1 MPNMG
6 TVEAIERAK
15 TYPFRQPACS
25 YVFTHDHEHPL
36 EGHPD
41 GWEIDLDGLTPVFGY
56 SSNPS
61 PVALAHKFASI
72 PEVHIP
78 VIAFELDGHDAVYS
92 GHVSAGY
99 IPAALHPSPG
109 TTLHGYMTYLNERE
123 LEVMDRS
130 ESRGENYELR
140 TIADAAGRFE
150 DGTEQVGIRTYVG
163 LHGRIEIDGGP
174 VAVSG
179 TLATDRRFPVAG
191 QAEIL
196 ARVIETV
203 APGTAPDQ
211 FVGAAIASSAR
222 RRAWTGALKRSELT
236 VTD

>member
-15 TYPFRQPACS
+15 AYPFRQPACS
-25 YVFTHDHEHPL
+25 YIFTHDHEHLL

-41 GWEIDLDGLTPVFGY
+41 SWEIDLGDRTPVFGY

-99 IPAALHPSPG
+99 IPAAIHPSPG
-109 TTLHGYMTYLNERE
+109 TTLRGFMTYLNEEE
-123 LEVMDRS
+123 LGVMNQS

-140 TIADAAGRFE
+140 SLADVVGRFE
-150 DGTEQVGIRTYVG
+150 DGTEQVGIQTYVG
-163 LHGRIEIDGGP
+163 LHGHIEIEGEP
-174 VAVSG
+174 VAVAG
-179 TLATDRRFPVAG
+179 TTADDRRFRVLE
-191 QAEIL
+191 QTEIL
-196 ARVIETV
+196 SRVIEEV
-203 APGTAPDQ
+203 APGTGHDQ
-211 FVGAAIASSAR
+211 FIGGAIASSAQ
-222 RRAWTGALKRSELT
+222 RRAWTTALKSSGLS
-236 VTD
+236 VPD